1 MLYIRSVEN
10 SRIDIDF
17 DNSLGPWLGR
27 TMKMVEYRLQTE
39 FGRAGL
45 DITKEQMIVLKKLY
59 EHDGLNQNELAELT
73 YRDKSSLT
81 RLLGTMERKDY
92 IRKERCPEDKRVN
105 YVYLTDAGT
114 AMWHKTKPVAQ
125 LVVQQMQAD
134 LKPEEI
140 EQLRA
145 ILKKIQGS
153 LKHSALAQLF

>member
-1 MLYIRSVEN
+1 MEN

-27 TMKMVEYRLQTE
+27 TMKMVEYRLHSE
-39 FGRAGL
+39 FAKEGL

-81 RLLGTMERKDY
+81 RLLGTMERKGY
-92 IRKERCPEDKRVN
+92 IRKERSPDDKRVN
-105 YVYLTDAGT
+105 YVYLTDSGNR
-114 AMWHKTKPVAQ
+114 MWHKTKPVAQ
-125 LVVQQMQAD
+125 LVVQYMQAD
-134 LKPEEI
+134 LNDQEI
-140 EQLRA
+140 EQLKA

-153 LKHSALAQLF
+153 LTITAAAQLV